1 MRAVFLRQQNATEF
15 DETICRRVSTVLS
28 RLHLG
33 RTFWHF
39 HSPHFTSP
47 RLVPPFLWIDLRN
60 LFIAKNADMALLK
73 TTLATRLCCSPVL
86 CHWQA
91 IARC

>member
-33 RTFWHF
+33 EDFLAL
-39 HSPHFTSP
+39 SFTSLHFP
-47 RLVPPFLWIDLRN
+47 
-60 LFIAKNADMALLK
+60 
-73 TTLATRLCCSPVL
+73 
-86 CHWQA
+86 
-91 IARC
+91 